1 MRVCAIV
8 YKEQPPEEIDEDANE
23 GDGLK
28 EEERGRERPL
38 RHVTSRHF
46 APPPPPPPPRAQH
59 AVANITQ
66 YVTTGPILLDP
77 STMPAGQ
84 QRRCLLW
91 TIAQGKMRI
100 AACRVPFSTLTCLFA
115 LCVRVFGFRA
125 QRFHHRQIV
134 SSSSITHLPSLP
146 RPPRDVPRN

>member
-8 YKEQPPEEIDEDANE
+8 FKEQPPEEIGEDENE

-28 EEERGRERPL
+28 EEEREGRQRPL

-46 APPPPPPPPRAQH
+46 APPPPAPPPRAQH

-77 STMPAGQ
+77 STMPMGQPQPRLACHTRQLAG
-84 QRRCLLW
+84 
-91 TIAQGKMRI
+91 GKVH
-100 AACRVPFSTLTCLFA
+100 AGTCPVPCSTLTRLFA
-115 LCVRVFGFRA
+115 LCVRMFGF
-125 QRFHHRQIV
+125 
-134 SSSSITHLPSLP
+134 
-146 RPPRDVPRN
+146 